1 MTIADKLY
9 LNSLHNVT
17 FSFYEN
23 VRPEIMDMLYQFY
36 KWDFVLMGYSKLS
49 NPNFPYLDFNQDF
62 EKEFG
67 PLNAIADESSTEPSE
82 VTKPHGR

>member
-1 MTIADKLY
+1 
-9 LNSLHNVT
+9 
-17 FSFYEN
+17 
-23 VRPEIMDMLYQFY
+23 MDIVYQFY

-67 PLNAIADESSTEPSE
+67 PLNAIPRQSPSTEPPE
-82 VTKPHGR
+82 VTKPRGR